1 MKPAPKVI
9 VVEDDSDLCES
20 VVEYLNLS
28 GIEASGVGSGLEFY
42 RAMTESAFDIAV
54 LDLGLPDQ
62 SGYELAE
69 HLRTNSAMG
78 IIIMTARGE
87 TEDRLYGYASG
98 ADLYL
103 VKPVDCRELA
113 AAIKNLAQR
122 MNHNTSAVIANAK
135 GGGAWTL
142 DQNAWLLI
150 TPEQATITL
159 TAKEFH
165 FIACLA
171 KGAEQRVS
179 RQEILEKL
187 DYTDDEYT
195 NRALDS
201 LVRRLRRKIEEKNS
215 GSAPLKTI
223 HAIGF
228 CFTEPL
234 IT

>member
-9 VVEDDSDLCES
+9 VVEDDTDLCES

-28 GIEASGVGSGLEFY
+28 GIEASGVGSGLEFH
-42 RAMTESAFDIAV
+42 RAMAESAFDIAV

-69 HLRTNSAMG
+69 HLRTHSAMG
-78 IIIMTARGE
+78 IIIMTARGD
-87 TEDRLYGYASG
+87 TEDRLQGYASG

-103 VKPVDCRELA
+103 VKPIDCRELA
-113 AAIKNLAQR
+113 AAIRNMMQR
-122 MNHNTSAVIANAK
+122 MKHNNSEVMDTTK
-135 GGGAWTL
+135 GGAWTL
-142 DQNAWLLI
+142 DKNAWLLT
-150 TPEQATITL
+150 TPKQATIIL

-171 KGAEQRVS
+171 NGAEQRVS

-187 DYTDDEYT
+187 GYTDDEYT

-215 GSAPLKTI
+215 RSAPLKTI

-234 IT
+234 IL